1 MSQRGA
7 GENGESGRALA
18 NVAEPWQKQ
27 AQGVSENSGKEGE
40 GWKNCER
47 FLPKAVYRTE
57 RMCYNECESEVEGM
71 RQRTVCFTGH
81 RNIEREH
88 MLALPAL
95 LKAEIARQAEKGAVH
110 FRAGGAIGF
119 DTLAA
124 LCVLEQKKKYPH
136 IQLDLI
142 LPCRDQDA
150 EWNESNRQAYRFV
163 LQSADSVS
171 YVRERYCEGCMLE
184 RDRRLVEG
192 SDACIAFLTKSRGG
206 TAYTAAYALK
216 SGLEFVNL
224 FDEM

>member
-1 MSQRGA
+1 MKGWAEDWQKRARGLS
-7 GENGESGRALA
+7 ENGRKGR
-18 NVAEPWQKQ
+18 E
-27 AQGVSENSGKEGE
+27 GK
-40 GWKNCER
+40 KNCER
-47 FLPKAVYRTE
+47 FLQKAVYRKE
-57 RMCYNECESEVEGM
+57 HVCYNGSEREVGRMQE
-71 RQRTVCFTGH
+71 RTVCFTGH
-81 RNIEREH
+81 RNIERAH
-88 MLALPAL
+88 MLALPEL
-95 LKAEIARQAEKGAVH
+95 LKAEIARQAKAGAVH

-124 LCVLEQKKKYPH
+124 LCVLEQKKMYPH
-136 IQLDLI
+136 IKLDLI

-171 YVRERYCEGCMLE
+171 YVRERYSEGCMLE

-192 SDACIAFLTKSRGG
+192 SDVCVAFLTKSRGG

-216 SGLEFVNL
+216 NGLEFVNL